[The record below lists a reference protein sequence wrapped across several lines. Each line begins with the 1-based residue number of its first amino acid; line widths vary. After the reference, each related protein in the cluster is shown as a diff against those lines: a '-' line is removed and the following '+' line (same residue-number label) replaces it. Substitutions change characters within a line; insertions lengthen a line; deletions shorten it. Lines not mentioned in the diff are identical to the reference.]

1 MPDDP
6 CLRAAIIPGS
16 ACIPGDKMEKWFDL
30 YRSIVMPAHCDV
42 YGHLNVRNYA
52 AFFDDAG
59 WHIPGMAGLK
69 LSEIQAKGLGTVMAS
84 LSIDFLHEV
93 RLGQLVLIKGAV
105 TRVGTKSFSHE
116 MRLYE
121 ADSMRHCA
129 TQKSTEV
136 CFDTKKREGVALPED
151 VKAKLQAI
159 APG

>member
-1 MPDDP
+1 
-6 CLRAAIIPGS
+6 
-16 ACIPGDKMEKWFDL
+16 MEKWFDL

-105 TRVGTKSFSHE
+105 IRVGTKSFSHE

-151 VKAKLQAI
+151 MSAKLRAI

>member
-1 MPDDP
+1 
-6 CLRAAIIPGS
+6 
-16 ACIPGDKMEKWFDL
+16 MEKWFDL
-30 YRSIVMPAHCDV
+30 HRSIVMPAHVDV

-59 WHIPGMAGLK
+59 WHIPAMAGLK
-69 LSEIQAKGLGTVMAS
+69 LSEIQARGLGTVMAS

-93 RLGQLVLIKGAV
+93 QVGQLVLIKGAV
-105 TRVGTKSFSHE
+105 TRVGTKSFSYE

-136 CFDTKKREGVALPED
+136 CFDTKKRQGVPLPED
-151 VKAKLQAI
+151 VAASLRAI
-159 APG
+159 ALPSK

>member
-1 MPDDP
+1 
-6 CLRAAIIPGS
+6 
-16 ACIPGDKMEKWFDL
+16 MEKWFDL
-30 YRSIVMPAHCDV
+30 YRSIVMPAHADV

-59 WHIPGMAGLK
+59 WHIPAMAGLK
-69 LSEIQAKGLGTVMAS
+69 LSEIQARGLGTVTAS

-93 RLGQLVLIKGAV
+93 QVGQLVLIKGAV
-105 TRVGTKSFSHE
+105 TRVGTKSFSYE

-136 CFDTKKREGVALPED
+136 CFDTKKRQGVPLPED
-151 VKAKLQAI
+151 VAASLRAI
-159 APG
+159 ALPSK